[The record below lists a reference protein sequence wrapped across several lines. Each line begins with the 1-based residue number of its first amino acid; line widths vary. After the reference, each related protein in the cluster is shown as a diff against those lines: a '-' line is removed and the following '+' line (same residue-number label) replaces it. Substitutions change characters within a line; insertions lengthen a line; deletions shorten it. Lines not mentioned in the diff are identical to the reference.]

1 MSQISTDIYTESM
14 RIIPQAVGQMI
25 NDDWCYGASQ
35 EWENADADS
44 DWRYTGLPDS
54 DNFAVLSDKEPI
66 DIEGV
71 LMIQ

>member
-1 MSQISTDIYTESM
+1 
-14 RIIPQAVGQMI
+14 MI

-54 DNFAVLSDKEPI
+54 ENFAILSDKDPI
-66 DIEGV
+66 DIEGKP
-71 LMIQ
+71 IFKSPSF